1 MLGGYQ
7 ILDLR
12 NIDLSRSTSASD
24 ITNAYVLNQL
34 LKLREHIE
42 KSYDFSKAL
51 NNQLKPVLIRYRDK
65 KVGEKHESAVFGA
78 LEVINTYYKFKIVA
92 ENNGEKLTIDVEF
105 EEKTYEENEEKYWD
119 IKTAKIL
126 LTVNE
131 TIKGDLVVEG
141 SISGNEIIENM
152 SGYSCSLGE
161 TTEDIE
167 INGIYAGIVKNG
179 NKLSWVLF
187 LKIKRLQSIT
197 GQRPMLGEFNVP
209 TDILEKL
216 IPTTLFGENLLLGE
230 TISATNESNTSGANL
245 LLICVKTATGFKV
258 NLGVGSM
265 ANLTQDVNYLIRI
278 ERTFMLSDNLITNQ

>member
-12 NIDLSRSTSASD
+12 NIDLSHGTSASN

-78 LEVINTYYKFKIVA
+78 LEVVNTYYKFKIVA

-105 EEKTYEENEEKYWD
+105 EEKTYENDEKYWD

-126 LTVNE
+126 LTQEVAIFENITDNDGHKRFIEGDITIE
-131 TIKGDLVVEG
+131 TLEG
-141 SISGNEIIENM
+141 VTQTYGKWSLSG
-152 SGYSCSLGE
+152 SH
-161 TTEDIE
+161 
-167 INGIYAGIVKNG
+167 
-179 NKLSWVLF
+179 
-187 LKIKRLQSIT
+187 
-197 GQRPMLGEFNVP
+197 
-209 TDILEKL
+209 
-216 IPTTLFGENLLLGE
+216 
-230 TISATNESNTSGANL
+230 
-245 LLICVKTATGFKV
+245 LLIVICI
-258 NLGVGSM
+258 SM
-265 ANLTQDVNYLIRI
+265 ANATEITGGSILAII
-278 ERTFMLSDNLITNQ
+278 DNLPKWILDKITPLYGGNLEYKSFSAYNSVGNAQSLGTYTQKPNDNSLAVRLSNLTLTDDRNCRITYDLLIDNE